1 MLTTKWRKRT
11 ETKRNSLLVSYGGNR
26 LMSHGVHLAE
36 SVELQWMHLAD
47 ILAMNAPGRHFG
59 LRYTVFTSWFLSVN
73 K

>member
-36 SVELQWMHLAD
+36 SVELHWMHLAD
-47 ILAMNAPGRHFG
+47 ILACDILFSQ
-59 LRYTVFTSWFLSVN
+59 VDFCQ
-73 K
+73 